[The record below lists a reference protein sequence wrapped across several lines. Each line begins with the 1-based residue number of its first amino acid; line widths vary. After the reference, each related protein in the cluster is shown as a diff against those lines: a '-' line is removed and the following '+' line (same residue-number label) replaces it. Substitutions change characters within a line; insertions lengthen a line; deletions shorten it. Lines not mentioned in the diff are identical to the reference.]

1 MQKARNL
8 KDYRKDIDEAL
19 QDRFLRQAMDNFAVA
34 YRGGRANA
42 FAGMDVE
49 ALIAEVAEVK
59 DDAAGRI
66 EALYEEFRRRAEKNG
81 VHVHRARTARQ
92 ANEIIAAIGRENG
105 VRKIVK
111 SKSMTAEETL
121 LNHDLE
127 AAGYEVVETD
137 LGEWI
142 IQLRGEGPSHMVMP
156 AIHLS
161 RYQVADLFGDVTGR
175 KQDAEIERLVKV
187 ARRELR
193 RKYVEADMGIS
204 GANFALA
211 DTGTIGL
218 VTNEGNARLV
228 TTLPRVHVALVGLDK
243 LLPGLHSALAI
254 NRVLPRNATG
264 QGITS
269 YVTWITGANECGS
282 AADGRKSMH
291 VVFLDNGRLA
301 LANDPVFSQI
311 LRCVRCGACANVCPV
326 YRMVGGHRYGHIYI
340 GAIGLIVTYFF
351 HGRDKARNLVQNC
364 INCGACKAVCAAG
377 IDLPRLIKE
386 VHSRVQDEEGHPLSS
401 LLLSK
406 VLRNRKLFHTL
417 LRSARLAQRPVTDD
431 TQYLRHLP
439 MVFAREHHFR
449 ALPAIAA
456 TPFRD
461 RWEKIR
467 PTADAPRMRVALF
480 SGCVQDF
487 IYPEQLEAG
496 VDILRRHNVAVDFPM
511 DQSCCGLP
519 VEMMGEMQAARDVA
533 RRNLHALLAEDY
545 DCVITLCASCASH
558 LKNGYPRLLESDP
571 ADHRR
576 AMQLAEKVYPLST
589 FLHEFLDLDLTP
601 AQPPQSQVTY
611 HAPCHLCRGL
621 GERNAPKALLQK
633 AGHRFAPADEEET
646 CCGFGGTYSG
656 KFPRISAEILSRKLD
671 DSASRSAAD
680 RCRCAIWPKCWPKA
694 ARPPELRRRGLRAS
708 TAPLHRLP
716 PASAMPAR
724 PQRFVSRHQ
733 SFTIAA
739 ARTISVAV
747 FSTTTERHAQPC
759 HR

>member
-1 MQKARNL
+1 MQKARKL

-19 QDRFLRQAMDNFAVA
+19 GDQFLRQAMDNFAVA
-34 YRGGRANA
+34 YRSGRANA

-49 ALIAEVAEVK
+49 ALIDEVAAVK

-66 EALYEEFRRRAEKNG
+66 EALYEEFRRNAENNG
-81 VHVHRARTARQ
+81 VHVHRAATARQ
-92 ANEIIAAIGRENG
+92 ANEIIAAIARDHG

-161 RYQVADLFGDVTGR
+161 RYQVADLFGTVTGR
-175 KQDAEIERLVKV
+175 KQDSEIERLVKV

-193 RKYVEADMGIS
+193 RRYVEADMGVS
-204 GANFALA
+204 GANYALA
-211 DTGTIGL
+211 DTGTLGL

-228 TTLPRVHVALVGLDK
+228 TTLPRVHVALVGLEK
-243 LLPGLHSALAI
+243 LLPGLHPALTI

-269 YVTWITGANECGS
+269 YVTWITGPNECRA
-282 AADGRKSMH
+282 AADDRKAMH
-291 VVFLDNGRLA
+291 VVFLDNGRMA
-301 LANDPVFSQI
+301 LARDPIFSPV

-386 VHSRVQDEEGHPLSS
+386 VHARVQDEEGHPLASM
-401 LLLSK
+401 LLSR
-406 VLRNRKLFHTL
+406 VLRSRKLFHTL

-439 MVFAREHHFR
+439 MVFATEHNFR

-461 RWEKIR
+461 RWPQIR
-467 PTADAPRMRVALF
+467 PTVKAPRLRVALF

-496 VDILRRHNVAVDFPM
+496 ASLLADHRVAVDFPM
-511 DQSCCGLP
+511 EQSCCGLP

-533 RRNLHALLAEDY
+533 RRNLHALQAGNY
-545 DCVITLCASCASH
+545 DAVVTLCASCASH
-558 LKNGYPRLLESDP
+558 LKNGYPRLLEADS

-576 AMQLAEKVYPLST
+576 ALRLAERIYPFST
-589 FLHEFLDLDLTP
+589 FVHEVLGKDF
-601 AQPPQSQVTY
+601 QPPARSSTTAVTY

-621 GERNAPKALLQK
+621 GERHAPHALIEA
-633 AGHRFAPADEEET
+633 AGHPFVAADEEET
-646 CCGFGGTYSG
+646 CCGFGGTYSS
-656 KFPRISAEILSRKLD
+656 KFPRISAEILARKLD
-671 DSASRSAAD
+671 DFQKTGAEVLVTE
-680 RCRCAIWPKCWPKA
+680 CPGCVMQ
-694 ARPPELRRRGLRAS
+694 LRGGVKKRGGSLKVHHLAEALAGR
-708 TAPLHRLP
+708 
-716 PASAMPAR
+716 ME
-724 PQRFVSRHQ
+724 
-733 SFTIAA
+733 
-739 ARTISVAV
+739 IS
-747 FSTTTERHAQPC
+747 
-759 HR
+759 